1 MSLKPFLKQ
10 SSLGRMCSEH
20 ILSWNTLSDQAR
32 FGRMC
37 AETIQGPEL
46 FDEYIR
52 SLSCLNQD
60 MILDTGYRQFV
71 GLHAWFPKHILSGSF
86 FTSLFIIHQ
95 I

>member
-1 MSLKPFLKQ
+1 
-10 SSLGRMCSEH
+10 
-20 ILSWNTLSDQAR
+20 
-32 FGRMC
+32 MC
-37 AETIQGPEL
+37 AETIQGPGL

-86 FTSLFIIHQ
+86 FYKHIYNTANIVKCYIDSYNSLYCI
-95 I
+95 